1 MKRMLKLLVPV
12 LVLAMLIQVPFALNA
27 SASTLSNE
35 TSYQF
40 TLTKAEDTAP
50 GNVAVKLTATTDE
63 NELITTFGATLV
75 LDATKYDFVN
85 QSGEVITDNYK
96 KVSAQLG
103 TGFPITASAF
113 DEGEGFDFIS
123 ACSLISYNATNE
135 KFYVFISGLSAL
147 GLTVPAGTEV
157 ASFYIQAKDGIKP
170 AEDNVRVMAL
180 SEYKDTAACPSNAIV
195 PGEISSKTTVFK
207 PTAEDIIT
215 NVSIVFDFAKQGS
228 VNGLNAIKSD
238 NIGTYAVDVTVTLA
252 NADNTYTA
260 TTKAEQGF
268 SFDAV
273 EEGTYTITIT
283 APGSLGYTIN
293 NVVVEADKETV
304 IPEIYLLFGDVDANG
319 SIAPKDV
326 SDLLTV
332 YGTNLTAPDINNVD
346 GDDVIG
352 PADLSIMLLG
362 DHYGS
367 STSTQVIDL

>member
-1 MKRMLKLLVPV
+1 MKRMLKILVPV

-27 SASTLSNE
+27 SASTLSDE

-63 NELITTFGATLV
+63 EELITTFGATLV

-96 KVSAQLG
+96 KTSAQLG
-103 TGFPITASAF
+103 TGFPITAPAF
-113 DEGEGFDFIS
+113 DEGEGFNFVN
-123 ACSLISYNATNE
+123 ACSLVSYNATNE
-135 KFYVFISGLSAL
+135 EFYVFISGLSAL
-147 GLTVPAGTEV
+147 GLNVPAGTEV
-157 ASFYIQAKDGIKP
+157 ASFYIQAKDGVKP

-180 SEYKDTAACPSNAIV
+180 SEYKDTAACPSAAIV

-207 PTAEDIIT
+207 PTDEDIIT

-238 NIGTYAVDVTVTLA
+238 NVGELAVDVTVTLA

-268 SFDAV
+268 SFDEV

-293 NVVVEADKETV
+293 NVVVVADQETV
-304 IPEIYLLFGDVDANG
+304 IPQIYLLFGDGDG
-319 SIAPKDV
+319 DGTIAPKDI

-332 YGTNLTAPDINNVD
+332 YGTALTETNIFNVD
-346 GDDVIG
+346 GDAVIG
-352 PADLSIMLLG
+352 PADLSIILLG

-367 STSTQVIDL
+367 TSATQVLDL

>member
-27 SASTLSNE
+27 SASTLSNN

-103 TGFPITASAF
+103 TGFPITAPAF
-113 DEGEGFDFIS
+113 DEGEGFNFVN
-123 ACSLISYNATNE
+123 ACSLVSYNSTTQE
-135 KFYVFISGLSAL
+135 FYVFISGLSAL

-157 ASFYIQAKDGIKP
+157 ASFYIQAKDGVKP

-180 SEYKDTAACPSNAIV
+180 SEYKDTAACPSAAIV

-207 PTAEDIIT
+207 PTDEDIIT

-238 NIGTYAVDVTVTLA
+238 NIGTNAVDVTVTLA

-268 SFDAV
+268 SFEGV
-273 EEGTYTITIT
+273 EEGTYTITIA

-304 IPEIYLLFGDVDANG
+304 IPEIYLLFGDGDG
-319 SIAPKDV
+319 DGTIAPKDV
-326 SDLLTV
+326 SDFLAVFGRESTEPIAQDV
-332 YGTNLTAPDINNVD
+332 EGD
-346 GDDVIG
+346 GVLG
-352 PADLSIMLLG
+352 PGDLSIILLEN
-362 DHYGS
+362 HYGA
-367 STSTQVIDL
+367 TVDKQVLDL

>member
-103 TGFPITASAF
+103 TGFPITAPAF
-113 DEGEGFDFIS
+113 DEGEGFDFVN
-123 ACSLISYNATNE
+123 ACSLVSYNSTTQE
-135 KFYVFISGLSAL
+135 FYVFISGLSAL

-157 ASFYIQAKDGIKP
+157 ASFYIQAKDGVKP
-170 AEDNVRVMAL
+170 AADNVRVMAL

-215 NVSIVFDFAKQGS
+215 NVSIVFDFAKEGT
-228 VNGLNAIKSD
+228 VNGLTAIKSD
-238 NIGTYAVDVTVTLA
+238 NVGALAVDVTVTLA

>member
-35 TSYQF
+35 ASYQF
-40 TLTKAEDTAP
+40 RLTKAEDTAP

-103 TGFPITASAF
+103 TGFPITAPAF
-113 DEGEGFDFIS
+113 DEGEGFDFVN
-123 ACSLISYNATNE
+123 ACSLVSYNSTTQE
-135 KFYVFISGLSAL
+135 FYVFISGLSAL

-215 NVSIVFDFAKQGS
+215 NVSIVFDFAKEGT
-228 VNGLNAIKSD
+228 VNGLTAIKSD
-238 NIGTYAVDVTVTLA
+238 NVGALAVDVTVTLA

>member
-1 MKRMLKLLVPV
+1 MKRMLKVLVPV

-27 SASTLSNE
+27 SASTLSDE

-63 NELITTFGATLV
+63 EELITTFGATLV

-96 KVSAQLG
+96 KTVAQLG
-103 TGFPITASAF
+103 TGFPITAPAF
-113 DEGEGFDFIS
+113 DEGEGFNFVN
-123 ACSLISYNATNE
+123 ACSLVSYNATNE
-135 KFYVFISGLSAL
+135 EFYVFISGLSAL
-147 GLTVPAGTEV
+147 GLNVPAGTEV
-157 ASFYIQAKDGIKP
+157 ASFYIQAKDGVKP

-180 SEYKDTAACPSNAIV
+180 SEYKDTAACPSAAIV

-207 PTAEDIIT
+207 PTDEDIIT

-238 NIGTYAVDVTVTLA
+238 NVGELAVDVTVTLA
-252 NADNTYTA
+252 NDDNTYTA

-293 NVVVEADKETV
+293 NVVVVADQETV
-304 IPEIYLLFGDVDANG
+304 IPQIYLLFGDGDG
-319 SIAPKDV
+319 DGTIAPKDI

-332 YGTNLTAPDINNVD
+332 YGTALTESNIFNVD
-346 GDDVIG
+346 GDAVIG
-352 PADLSIMLLG
+352 PADLSIVLLG

-367 STSTQVIDL
+367 TSATQVLDL

>member
-157 ASFYIQAKDGIKP
+157 ASFYIQAKDGVKP
-170 AEDNVRVMAL
+170 AADNVRVMAL
-180 SEYKDTAACPSNAIV
+180 SEYKDTAACPSAAIV

-215 NVSIVFDFAKQGS
+215 NVSIVFDFAKEGT
-228 VNGLNAIKSD
+228 VNGLTAIKSD
-238 NIGTYAVDVTVTLA
+238 NVGALAVDVTVTLA

>member
-12 LVLAMLIQVPFALNA
+12 FVLAMLIQVPFALNA

-103 TGFPITASAF
+103 TGFPITAPAF
-113 DEGEGFDFIS
+113 DEGEGFDFVN
-123 ACSLISYNATNE
+123 ACSLVSYNSTTQE
-135 KFYVFISGLSAL
+135 FYVFISGLSAL

-157 ASFYIQAKDGIKP
+157 ASFYIQAKDGVKP
-170 AEDNVRVMAL
+170 AADNVRVMAL

-215 NVSIVFDFAKQGS
+215 NVSIVFDFAKEGT
-228 VNGLNAIKSD
+228 VNGLTAIKSD
-238 NIGTYAVDVTVTLA
+238 NVGALAVDVTVTLA